1 MNAKGITYT
10 IASALLFGFTP
21 VLASMTYGMGSN
33 AQTLTFYRN
42 LLVVPVLFLMM
53 KAQKVDFRL
62 LKREFLDIA
71 IVGILGRAST
81 TLMLYSS
88 YDYVGIGTA
97 TTLHFLCP
105 VFVALICKIFYREKL
120 GFAKV
125 VALVMAS
132 IGTGFFLDRNSSA
145 GMIGVAL
152 AVASGI
158 TYSFYMVGTDKRG
171 LKDMNP
177 SKLSF
182 YMALFISLAM
192 LLYNV
197 PTQEI
202 VFKLSPAAF
211 ALTFVVAICTSLFAV
226 VLLQLG
232 IKSLGSTTAA
242 IFCMFEPIAS
252 VVSGWLFLGES
263 LSMSKLMGCVVI
275 ITAVTILVVAE
286 RPSNRSSDIDA

>member
-1 MNAKGITYT
+1 
-10 IASALLFGFTP
+10 
-21 VLASMTYGMGSN
+21 
-33 AQTLTFYRN
+33 
-42 LLVVPVLFLMM
+42 
-53 KAQKVDFRL
+53 
-62 LKREFLDIA
+62 
-71 IVGILGRAST
+71 
-81 TLMLYSS
+81 
-88 YDYVGIGTA
+88 
-97 TTLHFLCP
+97 
-105 VFVALICKIFYREKL
+105 
-120 GFAKV
+120 
-125 VALVMAS
+125 
-132 IGTGFFLDRNSSA
+132 
-145 GMIGVAL
+145 
-152 AVASGI
+152 
-158 TYSFYMVGTDKRG
+158 MVGTDKRG

>member
-21 VLASMTYGMGSN
+21 VLASMTYSMRSN

-53 KAQKVDFRL
+53 KAQKVDFRIS
-62 LKREFLDIA
+62 KREFLDIA
-71 IVGILGRAST
+71 IVGILGRSST

-97 TTLHFLCP
+97 TTLHFLYP

-286 RPSNRSSDIDA
+286 RPSNRSSDSDA

>member
-21 VLASMTYGMGSN
+21 VLASMTYGLGSN

-53 KAQKVDFRL
+53 KAQKVDFRIS
-62 LKREFLDIA
+62 KKEFLDIA

-97 TTLHFLCP
+97 TTLHFLYP
-105 VFVALICKIFYREKL
+105 VFVALICKVFYREKL
-120 GFAKV
+120 GLAKV

-132 IGTGFFLDRNSSA
+132 IGTGFFLDTNSSA

-158 TYSFYMVGTDKRG
+158 TYSFYMVGTDKKG

-182 YMALFISLAM
+182 YMALFISLTM

-197 PTQEI
+197 PTRQI

-211 ALTFVVAICTSLFAV
+211 ALTFMVAICTSLFAV

-263 LSMSKLMGCVVI
+263 LSMSKLMGCIAI

-286 RPSNRSSDIDA
+286 RPSNRSSDVDA